1 MPMAPQDDFYM
12 RYDTPKQCHSHA
24 TFTSYQLE
32 QYIVFVNNNA
42 F

>member
-12 RYDTPKQCHSHA
+12 RYDTHKQCHSHA
-24 TFTSYQLE
+24 TFTNYQLE
-32 QYIVFVNNNA
+32 QWLVFVNNNA